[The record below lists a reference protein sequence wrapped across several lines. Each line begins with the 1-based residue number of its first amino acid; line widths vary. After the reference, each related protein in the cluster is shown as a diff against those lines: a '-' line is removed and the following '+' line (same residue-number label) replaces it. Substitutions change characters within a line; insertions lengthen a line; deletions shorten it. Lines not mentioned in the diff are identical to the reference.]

1 MLIRPLLQI
10 LIAVTACAGPGAA
23 AGVIFSQG
31 VASDPALVGR
41 GWFSH
46 SQPRAN
52 RNFKHGDEFVLAA
65 EAAVGSVRWWGL
77 SEGRFR
83 ADLGNFDAFTV
94 EFFVGVDGP
103 GGMLP
108 GALVA
113 STQLSLADTAPAAT
127 GRLNPANGAIEYAHT
142 AVLDAPVVLEAGV
155 AYFLSV
161 SARSVNGSRDGW
173 MWSDAD
179 GLDRYSASYAWA
191 SGAWTGYTDTDSA
204 FELIAA
210 PAPSGAAV
218 LAVGGCGVFRRRRA
232 GRGSGRA

>member
-1 MLIRPLLQI
+1 MTMRHCVLVLIV
-10 LIAVTACAGPGAA
+10 AACFGADAA
-23 AGVIFSQG
+23 AGVAYSQG
-31 VASDPALVGR
+31 VVSDPALVGR

-46 SQPRAN
+46 SEPRAN
-52 RNFKHGDEFVLAA
+52 RNFKHGDEFVLGAD
-65 EAAVGSVRWWGL
+65 AAVGSVRWWGL

-83 ADLGNFDAFTV
+83 ADLGNFDAFTI
-94 EFFVGVDGP
+94 ELFVGVDGP
-103 GGMLP
+103 EGLLP

-113 STQLSLADTAPAAT
+113 STELSLADTAPVAT
-127 GRLNPANGAIEYAHT
+127 GRLNPANGAIEYVHT

-155 AYFLSV
+155 VYFLSV

-179 GLDRYSASYAWA
+179 GVDRYSATYSWT
-191 SGAWTGYTDTDSA
+191 SGAWTGFTDTDSA

-218 LAVGGCGVFRRRRA
+218 LAVGGCCVFRRRRA
-232 GRGSGRA
+232 GLGSGRA

>member
-1 MLIRPLLQI
+1 MRVFIIGLIGV
-10 LIAVTACAGPGAA
+10 AGAA
-23 AGVIFSQG
+23 GLEARAGIVFSQG
-31 VASDPALVGR
+31 VVSDPALVGR

-52 RNFKHGDEFVLAA
+52 RNFKHGDDFMLEHDAT
-65 EAAVGSVRWWGL
+65 VGAVRWWGI

-103 GGMLP
+103 GGVLP

-113 STQLSLADTAPAAT
+113 STQLSLADTAPTAT

-142 AVLDAPVVLEAGV
+142 AVLDAPVTLEAGV
-155 AYFLSV
+155 VYFLAV
-161 SARSVNGSRDGW
+161 SARSINGSRDGW

-179 GLDRYSASYAWA
+179 GVDGYSVSYSWA
-191 SGAWTGYTDTDSA
+191 SGAWTGFVDTDSA
-204 FELIAA
+204 FELIAV
-210 PAPSGAAV
+210 PGPGGAAV
-218 LAVGGCGVFRRRRA
+218 LGVGGCLAVRRRRA
-232 GRGSGRA
+232 GCGSGRG

>member
-1 MLIRPLLQI
+1 MKMRPCVLVISVATCLG
-10 LIAVTACAGPGAA
+10 ADAG
-23 AGVIFSQG
+23 AGVVFSQG
-31 VASDPALVGR
+31 VVSDSGLVGR

-46 SQPRAN
+46 SEPRVN
-52 RNFKHGDEFVLAA
+52 RNFKHGDEFVLGSD
-65 EAAVGSVRWWGL
+65 AAVGSVRWWGL

-94 EFFVGVDGP
+94 EFFLGVDGP
-103 GGMLP
+103 GGLLP

-113 STQLSLADTAPAAT
+113 STELSLADTAPVAT

-142 AVLDAPVVLEAGV
+142 ALLDAPVVLEAGV
-155 AYFLSV
+155 VYFLSV

-179 GLDRYSASYAWA
+179 GVDRYSASYSWA
-191 SGAWTGYTDTDSA
+191 SGAWTGFTDTDSA
-204 FELIAA
+204 FELISV
-210 PAPSGAAV
+210 PAPGGAAA
-218 LAVGGCGVFRRRRA
+218 LGVGGCCLLRRRRA